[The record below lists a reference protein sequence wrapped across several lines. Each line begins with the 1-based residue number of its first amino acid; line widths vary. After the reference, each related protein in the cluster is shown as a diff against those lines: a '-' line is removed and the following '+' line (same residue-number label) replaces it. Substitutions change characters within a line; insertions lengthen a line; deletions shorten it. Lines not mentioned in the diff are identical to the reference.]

1 MKNHILLT
9 VLTVV
14 VCYGIGQAQQC
25 PIGCQTKIDALQNQV
40 AALQKAIYQVP
51 YLQKFILTTTPR
63 NTSHSLFGEQEL
75 PNYMN
80 VLLVHVTVDH
90 TIVAVLLPSATP
102 TSNSSGQTPNQAMF
116 VTSCRTT
123 GNVLAPA
130 RANISVFLGRL
141 RQEASGNDVYGIKV
155 AVDGCSAATGQIPVE
170 ITVLSKL

>member
-51 YLQKFILTTTPR
+51 YLQKFILTPTPR
-63 NTSHSLFGEQEL
+63 NVPKGLFAEQEL

-80 VLLVHVTVDH
+80 VVLVHVTVDH

-102 TSNSSGQTPNQAMF
+102 TSNSSGQTPNQAVF
-116 VTSCRTT
+116 AASCRTT
-123 GNVLAPA
+123 GDVLPLA

-141 RQEASGNDVYGIKV
+141 RQEASGKDAYVSRYLWMAV
-155 AVDGCSAATGQIPVE
+155 AQRPAKC
-170 ITVLSKL
+170 L

>member
-1 MKNHILLT
+1 MKNHILLS

-63 NTSHSLFGEQEL
+63 NTSRSQFGEQEL

-116 VTSCRTT
+116 AASCRTT

-130 RANISVFLGRL
+130 RANISVYLGRL
-141 RQEASGNDVYGIKV
+141 RREASGNDVYGIKV

>member
-14 VCYGIGQAQQC
+14 VCYGISQAQQC

-51 YLQKFILTTTPR
+51 YLQKFILTPAPR
-63 NTSHSLFGEQEL
+63 DTSHSLFAEQDL
-75 PNYMN
+75 PNYLN
-80 VLLVHVTVDH
+80 VLLVHVTVDR

-102 TSNSSGQTPNQAMF
+102 TSNSRGQTPNQAMF
-116 VTSCRTT
+116 TASCRTT

-141 RQEASGNDVYGIKV
+141 RQETSGNNVYGIKV
-155 AVDGCSAATGQIPVE
+155 AVDGGSAATGQIPVE